1 MDHLEILC
9 DLNVNELLNY
19 KNVKLHFFY
28 VIELVIIW
36 SLNKLIVI
44 LKVHLNTLVC
54 TYIVGLTYKIMKLK
68 VV

>member
-28 VIELVIIW
+28 VIELVII
-36 SLNKLIVI
+36 
-44 LKVHLNTLVC
+44 
-54 TYIVGLTYKIMKLK
+54 
-68 VV
+68 